1 MQQQAKRTSICQTCI
16 HLSECA
22 HCQECQNQGKAIF
35 HCEDFDDRPALFV
48 VEGESINDG
57 NRRTNPSKASIAYF
71 KGRMQGLCL
80 NCETRESCGYPIRD
94 GGVWHCEEY
103 C

>member
-1 MQQQAKRTSICQTCI
+1 MHQYAKSTSICQTCI
-16 HLSECA
+16 HFSECA
-22 HCQECQNQGKAIF
+22 HCQECQRQGKAIL

-57 NRRTNPSKASIAYF
+57 ERRANSSKASIPYI
-71 KGRMQGLCL
+71 KGRMKGLCL
-80 NCETRESCGYPIRD
+80 NCEIRESCRYPIRD